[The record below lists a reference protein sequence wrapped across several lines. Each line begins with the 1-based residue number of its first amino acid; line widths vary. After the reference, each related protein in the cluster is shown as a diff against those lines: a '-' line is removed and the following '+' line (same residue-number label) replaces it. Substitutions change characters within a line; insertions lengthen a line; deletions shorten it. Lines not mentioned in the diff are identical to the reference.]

1 MFLSVEYRQHSSNK
15 NKQKKVHVNRAWAVR
30 ACCWNGRLAVTRH
43 LISSNGSAFYFFKT
57 MKKNFFCLVLF
68 LISSIDLF
76 AQQWERT
83 VFEADELKGRKEGYI
98 AYDYTD
104 PNVGSFICWS
114 NKPNQY
120 RIINKNGI
128 FNYSV
133 NGQYRGLTV
142 VVGIYDENEKL
153 LDKFSMWLDC
163 ENDKPTFLE
172 TRDAVLFNPPG
183 QKKKVKKMMD
193 CLTSGKGYVRI
204 IADTYGT
211 SPDFDLK
218 IPSTLVLK

>member
-1 MFLSVEYRQHSSNK
+1 ME
-15 NKQKKVHVNRAWAVR
+15 VHVVKAWTIH
-30 ACCWNGRLAVTRH
+30 ACFVHGRLAVARF
-43 LISSNGSAFYFFKT
+43 LISIEWFRLFFNMT
-57 MKKNFFCLVLF
+57 MKKILFCLVLSVV
-68 LISSIDLF
+68 SSIDLF
-76 AQQWERT
+76 AQQWESI
-83 VFEADELKGRKEGYI
+83 VFEADELKGRTEGYI

-104 PNVGSFICWS
+104 SNVGSFICWS

-128 FNYSV
+128 FNYEI
-133 NGQYRGLTV
+133 NGKFRGLSV
-142 VVGIYDENEKL
+142 VVGIYDENGKL
-153 LDKFSMWLDC
+153 LEKFSMWLDC
-163 ENDKPTFLE
+163 ESDKPTFLE
-172 TRDAVLFNPPG
+172 TRDAGIFNPPG